1 MQDLLQMGMDEE
13 LSEVME
19 MVKPGDKI
27 KVTVEV
33 TVREVDEERFKGTV
47 DMIHSDVETLSESDE
62 EEEYEEEDTEEEEYE
77 DMDEEAPQHLHNS
90 LSKYVGELLVMEVV
104 MKDTFLQRMKAATD
118 TVSNIASL

>member
-1 MQDLLQMGMDEE
+1 MQDILQMGMDEE

-33 TVREVDEERFKGTV
+33 TVSEVDEERFKGTV

-62 EEEYEEEDTEEEEYE
+62 EEEYEEEDTEEEEFE
-77 DMDEEAPQHLHNS
+77 DMDEE
-90 LSKYVGELLVMEVV
+90 
-104 MKDTFLQRMKAATD
+104 
-118 TVSNIASL
+118 